1 MSSNYQQNLNKHI
14 TTLTSQL
21 LTTYINMPQSHP
33 QHHSYV
39 NYIKKYLNDKS
50 MLFIPRQKDVE
61 KELDALCEKLIINS
75 QLEKSQLLYNYV
87 NRLKTIYE
95 SKPVIIKENLF
106 SFIHLV
112 LSLAHNPLK
121 TVVNIDIM
129 KEEFETRYIMN
140 KIGMYIKNKNYIPD
154 ELKEIQCD
162 KEDNNI
168 YEFEEVDYNE
178 KTPTWSED
186 EDEHVSEVNI
196 VNNDNDNNEIQNDIC
211 NEDKQQICEDDGNVI
226 MYVTQQ
232 QLPDKDKLQ
241 LMFTHFYKLFL
252 NKPYFSNMSF
262 SFFTHLLNL
271 NSRIHPII
279 THSTNLTLHVDNDFL
294 LLQLLH
300 NLTTTPSTI
309 TSSPSLTLPFT
320 NLIPIDLPL
329 PLLSSLLTTFNTT
342 YHNLSFL
349 HHISSIFTSHNIH
362 TSTTSKLC
370 SIIFDFLTYHNTCLD
385 AFAKLLHYQKGK
397 IENSHSTFIKHIITT
412 FPTTKYTYINTMLSH
427 TETCINTL
435 YTSKSKLSLFIFIN
449 FYTEHIQHIVNYFT
463 LICKSII
470 QTKENNVSTSN
481 NNAVLVKR
489 LLDGMYRMA
498 WGANEEMHIEVFVM
512 LCEEYAKFVYEFIV
526 NGNLLD
532 VWNECFF
539 EHAKVKHEKKKIV
552 FCFDEKF
559 KIFNWVDSF
568 KIKSYVNENGNDSA
582 CVPIAFM
589 LGNIHFKILETAKTM
604 FLMKNLNVAN
614 YFDDMNKEVLMC
626 KEEEEEDE
634 RNDKVNDEPNKGRND
649 EDVLEDLRMLNE
661 RIRIRKE
668 EINEKGKELNM
679 LEFALNNEVK
689 KLNIN
694 NIGCNNENI
703 VVNSSSSNNNCD
715 VFEFQQS
722 NKYVNNN
729 DIDMYNNNYTDDDN
743 EQSTT
748 CISGCNNINDNSV
761 NFIQRISCFNTTN
774 LNSSNEIELK
784 EISSLINLH
793 HHPNHHSFTL
803 SSSSPLPLHNYNI
816 NLILHKLILN
826 RITTIN
832 TLINQKF
839 LSILT
844 TTLHIQHHFNL
855 IFHIFLFKAGF
866 SMNKFILH
874 LNNFILSPNSHD
886 KNFYL
891 KTLLN
896 TLSTSPQSDLSPF
909 KSQILQHIT
918 IHFNSSISSYTYHSD
933 DDLLTLSYTPPS
945 PINIF
950 FDDQVI
956 KHYNIIF
963 NLLIKMKRS
972 FILIRDINLD
982 KKIKELFILGNNNEC
997 TYMKVIKVL
1006 IEYRMFMLDF
1016 AYEFEFFVF
1025 HFVID
1030 VFVNRFNNMVSK
1042 FDSIDKFINMHYRFI
1057 RDLIMYLGINDS
1069 KYMKKVYKV
1078 MNMIV
1083 VFPSLVNRLMCIN
1096 RDNHEEMQYFLME
1109 VDNSMEKFI
1118 RKKNKLINLINIFK
1132 DKLNNI

>member
-1 MSSNYQQNLNKHI
+1 MSSNYQHNLNKHI

-21 LTTYINMPQSHP
+21 LTTYINIPQSHP
-33 QHHSYV
+33 HHNSYV

-95 SKPVIIKENLF
+95 SKPVIVKENLF

-129 KEEFETRYIMN
+129 KENFETRYIMN
-140 KIGMYIKNKNYIPD
+140 KIGMFIKNRNYVPD
-154 ELKEIQCD
+154 EIKEIQCD
-162 KEDNNI
+162 GGSNVFD
-168 YEFEEVDYNE
+168 FEEVDYNE

-186 EDEHVSEVNI
+186 DNEDDDNEDTYEVNA
-196 VNNDNDNNEIQNDIC
+196 VNEVQNDIR
-211 NEDKQQICEDDGNVI
+211 NDDEDNTKQQQYRDDNV
-226 MYVTQQ
+226 MYV
-232 QLPDKDKLQ
+232 QLHDKDKLQ

-252 NKPYFSNMSF
+252 NKPYYSNMSF
-262 SFFTHLLNL
+262 AFFTHLLNL
-271 NSRIHPII
+271 NSRIHPI
-279 THSTNLTLHVDNDFL
+279 THSSQITLHVDNDFL

-320 NLIPIDLPL
+320 NLSPIDLPSL
-329 PLLSSLLTTFNTT
+329 LLSSLLATFNTT

-349 HHISSIFTSHNIH
+349 HHISSIFASHNIH
-362 TSTTSKLC
+362 TAITSKLC
-370 SIIFDFLTYHNTCLD
+370 SIIFDFLTYHNTSLD
-385 AFAKLLHYQKGK
+385 SFAKLLHYQKGK
-397 IENSHSTFIKHIITT
+397 IENSHCTFIKHIIA
-412 FPTTKYTYINTMLSH
+412 FPTTKYTFINTMLSQ
-427 TETCINTL
+427 TEMCINTL
-435 YTSKSKLSLFIFIN
+435 YTAKAKLSLFIFIC
-449 FYTEHIQHIVNYFT
+449 FYIQHIQHIVNYFV
-463 LICKSII
+463 LICKSVI
-470 QTKENNVSTSN
+470 QMKENTNNN

-489 LLDGMYRMA
+489 ILDGMYRMA
-498 WGANEEMHIEVFVM
+498 WGANEEMHIEVFMM

-539 EHAKVKHEKKKIV
+539 EHAKVKQAKKKIV
-552 FCFDEKF
+552 FCFDERF

-568 KIKSYVNENGNDSA
+568 KIKSYVNEHGVDAA

-614 YFDDMNKEVLMC
+614 YFDDMNKEVLLY
-626 KEEEEEDE
+626 KEEEEE
-634 RNDKVNDEPNKGRND
+634 RNDKMNRINDDHNSKVKNGND
-649 EDVLEDLRMLNE
+649 DNEDVLEDLRMLNE

-694 NIGCNNENI
+694 NIGCKENM
-703 VVNSSSSNNNCD
+703 VFNSNSNSNII
-715 VFEFQQS
+715 EFQQS
-722 NKYVNNN
+722 NKCINSN
-729 DIDMYNNNYTDDDN
+729 DIDMYNNNYNDDDN

-748 CISGCNNINDNSV
+748 YISSCNNNNNNNSDHNNNSV

-774 LNSSNEIELK
+774 LNTSNEIELK
-784 EISSLINLH
+784 EISSLINTH
-793 HHPNHHSFTL
+793 HHHHHSL
-803 SSSSPLPLHNYNI
+803 SSSSSTLHNYNI

-844 TTLHIQHHFNL
+844 TSLHIEHHFNL

-874 LNNFILSPNSHD
+874 LNNFILSPNKSPTLHEN
-886 KNFYL
+886 NFYL

-909 KSQILQHIT
+909 KAQIVPYISLT
-918 IHFNSSISSYTYHSD
+918 LNSSIPSYTYHSNE
-933 DDLLTLSYTPPS
+933 DLLTLSYAPPS

-982 KKIKELFILGNNNEC
+982 KKIKEMFVLGNEC

-1030 VFVNRFNNMVSK
+1030 VLVKRFNSMVST
-1042 FDSIDKFINMHYRFI
+1042 FDSIDKFINMHYRLT
-1057 RDLIMYLGINDS
+1057 RDLIMYLGINDD

-1083 VFPSLVNRLMCIN
+1083 VFPSLLNRLMYMN
-1096 RDNHEEMQYFLME
+1096 RDNNEEMEYFLIE

-1118 RKKNKLINLINIFK
+1118 RKKRKLIDLINIIK

>member
-1 MSSNYQQNLNKHI
+1 MSSNYQHNLNKHI

-21 LTTYINMPQSHP
+21 LTTYINIPQSHP
-33 QHHSYV
+33 HHNSYV

-95 SKPVIIKENLF
+95 SKPVIVKENLF

-129 KEEFETRYIMN
+129 KENFETRYIMN
-140 KIGMYIKNKNYIPD
+140 KIGMFIKNRNYVPD
-154 ELKEIQCD
+154 EIKEIQCD
-162 KEDNNI
+162 GGSNVFD
-168 YEFEEVDYNE
+168 FEEVDYNE

-186 EDEHVSEVNI
+186 DNEDDDNEDTYEVNA
-196 VNNDNDNNEIQNDIC
+196 VNEVQNDIR
-211 NEDKQQICEDDGNVI
+211 NDDEDNTKQQQYRDDNV
-226 MYVTQQ
+226 MYV
-232 QLPDKDKLQ
+232 QLHDKDKLQ

-252 NKPYFSNMSF
+252 NKPYYSNMSF
-262 SFFTHLLNL
+262 AFFTHLLNL
-271 NSRIHPII
+271 NSRIHPI
-279 THSTNLTLHVDNDFL
+279 THSSQITLHVDNDFL

-320 NLIPIDLPL
+320 NLSPIDLPSL
-329 PLLSSLLTTFNTT
+329 LLSSLLATFNTT

-349 HHISSIFTSHNIH
+349 HHISSIFASHNIH
-362 TSTTSKLC
+362 TAITSKLC
-370 SIIFDFLTYHNTCLD
+370 SIIFDFLTYHNTSLD
-385 AFAKLLHYQKGK
+385 SFAKLLHYQKGK
-397 IENSHSTFIKHIITT
+397 IENSHCTFIKHIIA
-412 FPTTKYTYINTMLSH
+412 FPTTKYTFINTMLSQ
-427 TETCINTL
+427 TEMCINTL
-435 YTSKSKLSLFIFIN
+435 YTAKAKLSLFIFIC
-449 FYTEHIQHIVNYFT
+449 FYIQHIQHIVNYFV
-463 LICKSII
+463 LICKSVI
-470 QTKENNVSTSN
+470 QMKENTNNN

-489 LLDGMYRMA
+489 ILDGMYRMA
-498 WGANEEMHIEVFVM
+498 WGANEEMHIEVFMM

-568 KIKSYVNENGNDSA
+568 KIKSYVNENGNDAA

-694 NIGCNNENI
+694 NIGCNENI
-703 VVNSSSSNNNCD
+703 VVNSSSNNNCD

-793 HHPNHHSFTL
+793 HHPNHNSFT

-918 IHFNSSISSYTYHSD
+918 INFNSSISSYTYHSD

-982 KKIKELFILGNNNEC
+982 KKIKELFILGNNNEF

-1109 VDNSMEKFI
+1109 VDNNMEKFI

>member
-1 MSSNYQQNLNKHI
+1 MSSNYQHTLNKHI

-61 KELDALCEKLIINS
+61 KELDVLCEKLIINS

-87 NRLKTIYE
+87 NRLKAIYE

-140 KIGMYIKNKNYIPD
+140 KIGMYIKNRNYIPD
-154 ELKEIQCD
+154 EIKEIQYD
-162 KEDNNI
+162 KGDNNI
-168 YEFEEVDYNE
+168 FEFEEVDYNE

-186 EDEHVSEVNI
+186 EDDMVDKEDEHVNEVNI
-196 VNNDNDNNEIQNDIC
+196 ITNDNNEIQNDIC
-211 NEDKQQICEDDGNVI
+211 NNENHQQICKDVI
-226 MYVTQQ
+226 EQ

-279 THSTNLTLHVDNDFL
+279 THSTQLTLHVDNDFL

-309 TSSPSLTLPFT
+309 TSFPSLTLPFT
-320 NLIPIDLPL
+320 NLIPIDLPS

-470 QTKENNVSTSN
+470 QTKENNINTSN

-489 LLDGMYRMA
+489 ILDGMYRMA

-512 LCEEYAKFVYEFIV
+512 LCEEYAKFIYEFIV

-568 KIKSYVNENGNDSA
+568 KIKSYVNENGNDAA

-626 KEEEEEDE
+626 KEEEEEKNE
-634 RNDKVNDEPNKGRND
+634 KVNDVNGKERNGSNDD

-694 NIGCNNENI
+694 NMGCNDN
-703 VVNSSSSNNNCD
+703 VMVNNSSSNNNCD

-722 NKYVNNN
+722 GKYVNSN

-748 CISGCNNINDNSV
+748 CISGCNNNNNDNSV

-774 LNSSNEIELK
+774 LNSSNESELK

-793 HHPNHHSFTL
+793 NHPNYHSLTL
-803 SSSSPLPLHNYNI
+803 SSSPPQLHNYNI

-826 RITTIN
+826 RIITIN

-844 TTLHIQHHFNL
+844 TSLHIQHHFNL

-886 KNFYL
+886 KNFDL

-909 KSQILQHIT
+909 KSQILQHIS

-982 KKIKELFILGNNNEC
+982 KKIKELFILCNNNEC

-1057 RDLIMYLGINDS
+1057 RDLIMYLGINDN

-1118 RKKNKLINLINIFK
+1118 RKKNKLINLINIIK

>member
-568 KIKSYVNENGNDSA
+568 KIKSYVNENGNDAA

-722 NKYVNNN
+722 NKYVNSN
-729 DIDMYNNNYTDDDN
+729 DIDMYNNNYIDDDN

-793 HHPNHHSFTL
+793 HHPNHNSFT

-918 IHFNSSISSYTYHSD
+918 INFNSSISSYTYHSD

-982 KKIKELFILGNNNEC
+982 KKIKELFILGNNNEF

-1109 VDNSMEKFI
+1109 VDNNMEKFI
-1118 RKKNKLINLINIFK
+1118 RKKNKLINLINIIK

>member
-1109 VDNSMEKFI
+1109 VDNNMEKFI